1 MTVAVGVPPLP
12 HLSLSLSLSLSTE
25 PRRTVASQGSEM
37 AWKFRNELW
46 LFLFFSFLSFF
57 IQLEILSFINWD
69 DGEIFI
75 HFFAEQQCED

>member
-1 MTVAVGVPPLP
+1 
-12 HLSLSLSLSLSTE
+12 
-25 PRRTVASQGSEM
+25 M